1 MLGYQRIPR
10 SDSTRFRFHPFRAN
24 VMSYQS
30 NPILHYAGEFLTL
43 VRKVVGHPI
52 CQLVIGLCIAASAL
66 AEIVAS
72 IKEGRH
78 QFGTHHGMIVF
89 GLGQIF
95 LAMGDFREALQLGA
109 EALEEVNLEEQVEA
123 IEQTVVAV
131 EKELVEQAVAI
142 EQTVDALKIGL
153 IAAVFSAA
161 EQPQEVTGQFA
172 APASLAAGPVA
183 PAAESP
189 APQETGRADL
199 LSPPTAPQPVV
210 QETERGEL
218 PPPIVQ
224 QPELAELP
232 APAEP
237 AGLSAAVDPVRPSRP
252 VEVGPDRLVLTF
264 PGRLDR
270 ALNGSGSALV
280 PRLLAVRG
288 VERVETAE
296 NAITIHL
303 AAGAVPGRELLRA
316 TAAALRATQAETPV
330 IAN

>member
-1 MLGYQRIPR
+1 
-10 SDSTRFRFHPFRAN
+10 
-24 VMSYQS
+24 MSYQS

-52 CQLVIGLCIAASAL
+52 CQLVIGFCIAASAI

-89 GLGQIF
+89 GFGQIF

-123 IEQTVVAV
+123 V
-131 EKELVEQAVAI
+131 EKEVVEQAVAI

-153 IAAVFSAA
+153 IAAVVSAA
-161 EQPQEVTGQFA
+161 EQLQEVTGQFA

-183 PAAESP
+183 PAAEPP